1 MQKPRKN
8 GIILGFVTVFMIN
21 MNDNQSLYD
30 IIQKLKLNIILE
42 LLSSY
47 PITSKLSIY
56 EEQNVDLKTL
66 LISLFVIFR

>member
-30 IIQKLKLNIILE
+30 IIQKLKLSNTDI
-42 LLSSY
+42 SSEMAV
-47 PITSKLSIY
+47 IAKSTS
-56 EEQNVDLKTL
+56 
-66 LISLFVIFR
+66 FIFICDFQVSPTFE